1 MKNILSQISSLI
13 LNKKTTGQKVIE
25 VLDVVVRVSLS
36 VFVGA
41 MEIAAEK
48 NKKVSLTQ
56 SIGNKIGAAIT
67 FLFRV

>member
-1 MKNILSQISSLI
+1 
-13 LNKKTTGQKVIE
+13 VIE

>member
-1 MKNILSQISSLI
+1 MKNIFSTISSLI
-13 LNKKTTGQKVIE
+13 FQKKSNGQKVIE
-25 VLDVVVRVSLS
+25 VLDVALKISATVLL
-36 VFVGA
+36 GA

-48 NKKVSLTQ
+48 NKKSSLTQ